1 MLSVNKYSLLKPD
14 YIKSKG
20 YKRNN
25 LLKADEYKGHKLTR
39 GWYNHLPLGN
49 LTYED
54 KFNSDTYKLLNKG
67 KDDRSWSKRNSN
79 KLTLGAGAIA
89 GGIVA
94 GSLAAPIAVPVG
106 LAAGGAALI
115 GHSVGK
121 YLKDN
126 KEKDQ
131 DIQKKMIDLKE
142 KIKRQSDYKGH
153 KLSTFRNPYAMSSIT
168 GSNRISLDPD
178 DKKLKNLTLGSVGTS
193 IAGLATANPIA
204 LNTGIIGGRLSSVTL
219 RNRLDRK
226 SQMDI
231 IDMIEKTKKHAKW
244 NPFSKKTEKAVKTA
258 GKLAGV
264 TALGAT
270 SAAAGQGALNTINWY
285 DTVDGANSINKYKD
299 LLNKGHLLTSKMTI
313 NGSTGPAVNVN
324 MLGPKAAMAV
334 SGAGAA
340 LAANAP
346 WLIPT
351 LAGTAAVGGGVALY
365 KHLKKKHD
373 KKMIESGKK
382 LPEGQYFYD
391 SKVMKTKKQ
400 SNTGLILGST
410 LGALSGG
417 LGGHILDKK
426 IDSKGNFFNRNKAA
440 IGGTVLGAFGGGI
453 VGNRMD
459 KHFDRSVSSA
469 KSTFRDQVNFTQDD
483 LARGIM
489 TGSLDNPSINNSFD
503 KLNGGLRK
511 DLLNNLKKSRKE
523 YKLNLQ
529 NLALGTAAT
538 GLGAGITASAIKDS
552 MNKRTKSQSD
562 IVRYGT
568 IVFAD
573 GTSCKGWAVT
583 KMHGMMDS
591 VAKGLGQ
598 AANKWSKLPKS
609 AKGAIIGAGAGAVVG
624 GAKKGVKGALM
635 GAAGGAALG
644 GAAGYAANTQGA
656 KNFMNKVKDHKFN
669 AFVADKMKATN

>member
-1 MLSVNKYSLLKPD
+1 MIYPVKIKTNSYS
-14 YIKSKG
+14 YNAS
-20 YKRNN
+20 YQ
-25 LLKADEYKGHKLTR
+25 LTDSIYPTSANMI
-39 GWYNHLPLGN
+39 GAGVGALAG
-49 LTYED
+49 
-54 KFNSDTYKLLNKG
+54 G
-67 KDDRSWSKRNSN
+67 
-79 KLTLGAGAIA
+79 TLG
-89 GGIVA
+89 
-94 GSLAAPIAVPVG
+94 
-106 LAAGGAALI
+106 
-115 GHSVGK
+115 
-121 YLKDN
+121 YLKDRKN
-126 KEKDQ
+126 FKSNEDSPA
-131 DIQKKMIDLKE
+131 IKKYKNTLLGGLAGAGIGYGAGT
-142 KIKRQSDYKGH
+142 IYKGIKGNNSAQ
-153 KLSTFRNPYAMSSIT
+153 KLSKDIYNSRTSGDLVKLPETKHGNDLGFIANMDRNQMLDKEVRDDFAREI
-168 GSNRISLDPD
+168 SNSGILHQNKSV
-178 DKKLKNLTLGSVGTS
+178 LKGLGV
-193 IAGLATANPIA
+193 AGLVG
-204 LNTGIIGGRLSSVTL
+204 GI
-219 RNRLDRK
+219 
-226 SQMDI
+226 
-231 IDMIEKTKKHAKW
+231 
-244 NPFSKKTEKAVKTA
+244 
-258 GKLAGV
+258 
-264 TALGAT
+264 
-270 SAAAGQGALNTINWY
+270 
-285 DTVDGANSINKYKD
+285 
-299 LLNKGHLLTSKMTI
+299 
-313 NGSTGPAVNVN
+313 
-324 MLGPKAAMAV
+324 
-334 SGAGAA
+334 
-340 LAANAP
+340 
-346 WLIPT
+346 T
-351 LAGTAAVGGGVALY
+351 LAGDAL
-365 KHLKKKHD
+365 LNRPKKS
-373 KKMIESGKK
+373 E
-382 LPEGQYFYD
+382 
-391 SKVMKTKKQ
+391 TKKQ

-426 IDSKGNFFNRNKAA
+426 IDSKGNFFNRNKAT

-459 KHFDRSVSSA
+459 KHFDQSVSSA

-489 TGSLDNPSINNSFD
+489 NGSLDNPSINNSFD

-511 DLLNNLKKSRKE
+511 DLLNSLKKSRKE

-609 AKGAIIGAGAGAVVG
+609 AKGAIIGAAGGAALG

-669 AFVADKMKATN
+669 AFVADKMKATK

>member
-1 MLSVNKYSLLKPD
+1 M
-14 YIKSKG
+14 
-20 YKRNN
+20 
-25 LLKADEYKGHKLTR
+25 
-39 GWYNHLPLGN
+39 
-49 LTYED
+49 
-54 KFNSDTYKLLNKG
+54 
-67 KDDRSWSKRNSN
+67 
-79 KLTLGAGAIA
+79 
-89 GGIVA
+89 
-94 GSLAAPIAVPVG
+94 
-106 LAAGGAALI
+106 
-115 GHSVGK
+115 
-121 YLKDN
+121 
-126 KEKDQ
+126 
-131 DIQKKMIDLKE
+131 
-142 KIKRQSDYKGH
+142 
-153 KLSTFRNPYAMSSIT
+153 
-168 GSNRISLDPD
+168 
-178 DKKLKNLTLGSVGTS
+178 
-193 IAGLATANPIA
+193 
-204 LNTGIIGGRLSSVTL
+204 
-219 RNRLDRK
+219 
-226 SQMDI
+226 
-231 IDMIEKTKKHAKW
+231 KTKKH
-244 NPFSKKTEKAVKTA
+244 
-258 GKLAGV
+258 
-264 TALGAT
+264 
-270 SAAAGQGALNTINWY
+270 
-285 DTVDGANSINKYKD
+285 
-299 LLNKGHLLTSKMTI
+299 
-313 NGSTGPAVNVN
+313 
-324 MLGPKAAMAV
+324 
-334 SGAGAA
+334 
-340 LAANAP
+340 
-346 WLIPT
+346 
-351 LAGTAAVGGGVALY
+351 
-365 KHLKKKHD
+365 
-373 KKMIESGKK
+373 
-382 LPEGQYFYD
+382 
-391 SKVMKTKKQ
+391 

-459 KHFDRSVSSA
+459 KHFDQSVSSA

-489 TGSLDNPSINNSFD
+489 TGRLDNSSINNSFD
-503 KLNGGLRK
+503 RLNGGLRK

-669 AFVADKMKATN
+669 AFVADKMKATK